1 MKLPIIISMTGAS
14 GQIYAIRLVQ
24 VLAELQ
30 QPMHLVVSDAS
41 RLVIRE
47 EMKLEIP
54 MQGSPVEFLWGKSV
68 TSMVQYH
75 ESNELG
81 ANIASGSY
89 RTGGMVICPCST
101 GTLGSV
107 ANGISRNLI
116 ERSAEVVLKERRK
129 LIMVVRETPLSTI
142 QLHNMHQ
149 LSLAGAVILPASPG
163 FYHQPSTVDEMVD
176 FVVAR
181 IIDQLGLEHTIS
193 KRWKNE

>member
-1 MKLPIIISMTGAS
+1 MKLPVIISMTGAS
-14 GQIYAIRLVQ
+14 GQIYAIRLVH

-30 QPMHLVVSDAS
+30 QPMHLVMSDAS

-47 EMKLEIP
+47 EMKLDIP
-54 MQGSPVEFLWGKSV
+54 MQGDPVEFLWGKSMV
-68 TSMVQYH
+68 SKVQYH
-75 ESNELG
+75 ESSELG

-89 RTGGMVICPCST
+89 RTSGMVICPCST

-116 ERSAEVVLKERRK
+116 ERAAEVVLKERRK
-129 LIMVVRETPLSTI
+129 LIMVVRETPFSTI

-149 LSLAGAVILPASPG
+149 LSQAGAVILPASPG

-181 IIDQLGLEHTIS
+181 IIDQLGLEHFIS